1 MIALLQLIAIGV
13 FLLVVAQ
20 FLFGFGLFRG
30 RGAIG
35 ERGKPSLERTSP
47 AKDAAKH
54 LRDLANDQAA
64 LRARYP
70 AVFGML
76 GGYLNSHTIA
86 NHGGVE
92 GAVKEMIADWTARR
106 EEVQAELVR
115 LLAEN
120 ESEEE
125 VRAVVVSACDAEF
138 DGEGYRNWV
147 TWLLGR
153 FNGL

>member
-1 MIALLQLIAIGV
+1 MIALLELIAIGV
-13 FLLVVAQ
+13 FLLVAAQ

-30 RGAIG
+30 RGAVG
-35 ERGKPSLERTSP
+35 QRKEATLEGATP
-47 AKDAAKH
+47 AKQVAERLKA
-54 LRDLANDQAA
+54 LENDQAA

-86 NHGGVE
+86 DAGGIE
-92 GAVKEMIADWTARR
+92 GAVREMIADWTQRR
-106 EEVQAELVR
+106 EEVKAEIVR

-125 VRAVVVSACDAEF
+125 VRAIVVSACDASF
-138 DGEGYRNWV
+138 DAEGYRNWMI
-147 TWLLGR
+147 WLLGR
-153 FNGL
+153 FNAL